1 MKKQYNGLQLEVVR
15 FDAEDIITTS
25 EVDDLIDHGAR
36 VIFDDTIHGHHIQ
49 VLQEVEDDG
58 VLHDILVEDGEVID
72 DHPHTNLDPFEDN
85 EGDHIVVVDDD
96 NGNSHVETDDPYS
109 N

>member
-1 MKKQYNGLQLEVVR
+1 MKKKYAGMKLEVVR

-36 VIFDDTIHGHHIQ
+36 VINDDMLHGHHIQ
-49 VLQEVEDDG
+49 VLQEIEDDG
-58 VLHDILVEDGEVID
+58 LLHDILVEDGEVID
-72 DHPHTNLDPFEDN
+72 DHPHTNPDPFEDN
-85 EGDHIVVVDDD
+85 EGDPIVVVDDD
-96 NGNSHVETDDPYS
+96 NGDPHVETDDPYS